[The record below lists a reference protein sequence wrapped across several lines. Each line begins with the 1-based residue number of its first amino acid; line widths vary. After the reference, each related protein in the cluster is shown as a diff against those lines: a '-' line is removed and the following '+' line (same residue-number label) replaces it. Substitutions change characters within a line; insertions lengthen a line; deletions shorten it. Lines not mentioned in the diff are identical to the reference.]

1 MSLEYIGKTLEKNLS
16 FHCSGDSSSV
26 STDIGD
32 IFSVW
37 PNITPQKS
45 LCCGVMMGQWPN
57 ITLVQLTL
65 TPNYGVMVSHWI
77 FWLLLQLITVN

>member
-1 MSLEYIGKTLEKNLS
+1 MSLEYIGETLEKNLS
-16 FHCSGDSSSV
+16 FHCSDDSSSV
-26 STDIGD
+26 STDIGG

-37 PNITPQKS
+37 PNITPQKW